1 MVETSEGRDN
11 GIVRQHAL
19 RAAMI
24 VTHCV
29 DFGVIKGTYNYEKR
43 YLKVLNQYPH
53 LSYVMIVKC

>member
-1 MVETSEGRDN
+1 
-11 GIVRQHAL
+11 
-19 RAAMI
+19 MI

-29 DFGVIKGTYNYEKR
+29 DFGVLKGTYNYEKR